1 MKKKYELG
9 GGPGMLPA
17 ISKNY
22 SNGVK
27 VGNFIFTAGQA
38 ALNEKG
44 ELVGANDIRKQTEQT
59 LKNIKGVLNNL
70 GASLNNVV
78 KVTVWLKD
86 FSDYQGMNEI
96 YVKYFEEPRP
106 VRACVQADLVP
117 IFDDDL
123 LVEIEATAAITD

>member
-9 GGPGMLPA
+9 GGPGMPPA

-27 VGNFIFTAGQA
+27 VGKFIFTAGQA

-44 ELVGANDIRKQTEQT
+44 ELVGANDIRKQTDQT
-59 LKNIKGVLNNL
+59 LKNIEGVLKSL
-70 GASLNNVV
+70 GGSLNNVV
-78 KVTVWLKD
+78 KVTVWLKN

>member
-9 GGPGMLPA
+9 GGPGMPPA

-44 ELVGANDIRKQTEQT
+44 ELVGANDIRKQTDQT
-59 LKNIKGVLNNL
+59 LKNIGGILESL
-70 GASLNNVV
+70 GATFNDVV
-78 KVTVWLKD
+78 KTTVWLKN
-86 FSDYQGMNEI
+86 FKDYQGMNEI

-106 VRACVQADLVP
+106 VRACVRAD
-117 IFDDDL
+117 
-123 LVEIEATAAITD
+123 

>member
-9 GGPGMLPA
+9 GGPGMPPA

-59 LKNIKGVLNNL
+59 LKNIKQVK
-70 GASLNNVV
+70 SLII
-78 KVTVWLKD
+78 LIIS
-86 FSDYQGMNEI
+86 F
-96 YVKYFEEPRP
+96 
-106 VRACVQADLVP
+106 ALA
-117 IFDDDL
+117 FDRGL
-123 LVEIEATAAITD
+123 Y